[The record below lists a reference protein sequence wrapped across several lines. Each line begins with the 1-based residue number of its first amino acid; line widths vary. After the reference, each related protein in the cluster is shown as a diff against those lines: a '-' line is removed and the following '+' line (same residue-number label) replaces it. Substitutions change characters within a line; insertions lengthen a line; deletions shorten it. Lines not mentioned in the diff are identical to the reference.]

1 MLSFFTTVAVLYAL
15 YYSVVIGRD
24 IVKSKDKSSSSGEA
38 AVLVDFNVQHRPK
51 PATVSEPPETVN
63 ATTPAANTPADGEGK
78 KNQQQHEQQ
87 QQQDEI
93 HPAKAVAAEF
103 KEGLM
108 DAEELQDFLNDLNIE
123 FIQPAFEQAKPVN
136 TENVLKDAKPTTR

>member
-15 YYSVVIGRD
+15 YYSVVLGRD
-24 IVKSKDKSSSSGEA
+24 IIKSKDRSSSSGEA

-51 PATVSEPPETVN
+51 PATVSEPETVN

-87 QQQDEI
+87 QQDEI
-93 HPAKAVAAEF
+93 HPAKAVAAEL
-103 KEGLM
+103 KEGMM
-108 DAEELQDFLNDLNIE
+108 DAEELQHFFKDLNIE
-123 FIQPAFEQAKPVN
+123 FIQPDFEPAKPVN
-136 TENVLKDAKPTTR
+136 ADNVRKDAKPITR